1 MFPFSVTLT
10 SLGTTKIINKIIGH
24 LKQRTNSLEKT
35 LMLGRLRA
43 GGEAGDRG
51 WNVWI
56 ASPTQWTGIW
66 ANSRRHWKTGKPGVL
81 QSMGSQ
87 KVGHNLATEKQQ
99 QQQNNSTKRSKHCS
113 ATSCGEES
121 TRSMGGTWS
130 STWTYYPEAGWKSWA
145 WKYASISLILTQ
157 GSSVLTWLPSSI
169 LSFLILSRIHLSP
182 A

>member
-24 LKQRTNSLEKT
+24 LKWRTNSLEKT
-35 LMLGRLRA
+35 LMLGRLKA

-56 ASPTQWTGIW
+56 ASPIQWTWIW
-66 ANSRRHWKTGKPGVL
+66 ANSRRQWRTGKPGML

-99 QQQNNSTKRSKHCS
+99 QQNNRTKRSRQCS
-113 ATSCGEES
+113 STSRGEES
-121 TRSMGGTWS
+121 SRSMGGTWS
-130 STWTYYPEAGWKSWA
+130 STWTYYPEAGWKPWA
-145 WKYASISLILTQ
+145 WKYASVSPILTQ
-157 GSSVLTWLPSSI
+157 GSSVLAWLPSSI

>member
-10 SLGTTKIINKIIGH
+10 SLGITKIINKIIGH

-56 ASPTQWTGIW
+56 ASPTQWTWIW
-66 ANSRRHWKTGKPGVL
+66 ANSRRQWKTGKPGVL

-99 QQQNNSTKRSKHCS
+99 QQQNNRTKRSRHCS
-113 ATSCGEES
+113 PTSHGEES
-121 TRSMGGTWS
+121 SRDMGRS
-130 STWTYYPEAGWKSWA
+130 STWTYYPAAGWKSWA
-145 WKYASISLILTQ
+145 WKYSSISLILTP
-157 GSSVLTWLPSSI
+157 GSSGLAWLPSSI